1 MGMEDT
7 GFALANHSTLWMDPV
22 DYGRDLSRAVSVLS
36 EARIRV
42 SVYNLPLCVLPD
54 SVRPFAV
61 RSISDWKNAYPE
73 VCAPCDERGRC
84 AGFFT
89 TGRPKLSR
97 AIAPIILANRTE
109 ADAVLRL
116 SRGGAG

>member
-7 GFALANHSTLWMDPV
+7 GFALANHGTLWVDPI
-22 DYGRDLSRAVSVLS
+22 DYGGVLARAVAVLS
-36 EARIRV
+36 AARVRL

-54 SVRPFAV
+54 TVRPFAM
-61 RSISDWKNAYPE
+61 RSISDGKNAHPE
-73 VCAPCDERGRC
+73 VCAPCDERVRC

-97 AIAPIILANRTE
+97 AIAPIIRMSERHDGEPAI
-109 ADAVLRL
+109 A
-116 SRGGAG
+116 